1 MEELSEQTTQVNL
14 PETGDLPETEGDAA
28 LNSLN
33 RFKSTGELIKAYTNL
48 EKEFTKRSQRL
59 KSLEKEVVDR
69 IPETKEYM
77 KEDWQER
84 VNKFV
89 DSTPATAPFRA
100 EIAKEIIDNGLDNN
114 PNCLELAASRVLLK
128 NYRPPES
135 LAEDEEFLDNHI
147 LKNEKIRDRII
158 KDYLCSVAG
167 TRTVKTIGAGG
178 QPAMSP
184 KPRPQSIGEAGRMM
198 LEMSG
203 RGK

>member
-1 MEELSEQTTQVNL
+1 MEEVTEQSVQVNAL
-14 PETGDLPETEGDAA
+14 DEGAAPETEGEAA

-59 KSLEKEVVDR
+59 KSLEKEVAER
-69 IPETKEYM
+69 TPEVKEYM

-89 DSTPATAPFRA
+89 ENTPAAAPFRA
-100 EIAKEIIDNGLDNN
+100 EIAREILDNGLDAN
-114 PNCLELAASRVLLK
+114 PNCLELAASKVLLK
-128 NYRPPES
+128 NYRAPES
-135 LAEDEEFLDNHI
+135 LAEDDDFVENHI

-167 TRTVKTIGAGG
+167 TRSVKTIGAGG
-178 QPAMSP
+178 QPAISP
-184 KPRPQSIGEAGRMM
+184 APRPKTIGEAGKMT
-198 LEMSG
+198 LQTFIK
-203 RGK
+203 GK